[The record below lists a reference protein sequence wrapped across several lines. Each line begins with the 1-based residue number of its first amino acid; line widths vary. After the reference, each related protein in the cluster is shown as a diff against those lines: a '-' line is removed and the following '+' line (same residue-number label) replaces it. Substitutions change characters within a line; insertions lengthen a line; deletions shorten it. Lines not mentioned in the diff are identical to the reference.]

1 MEIFDFRG
9 THDLC
14 IVTDWAS
21 VEVDPEMG
29 ISVEKLLGSPHGE
42 MQGRRAW
49 GGGGET
55 VLRVSGQC
63 PPFPRGQLCS

>member
-29 ISVEKLLGSPHGE
+29 NFENIKVGDTVHARYTEAVAVSVTEP
-42 MQGRRAW
+42 Q
-49 GGGGET
+49 
-55 VLRVSGQC
+55 
-63 PPFPRGQLCS
+63 